1 MIYDP
6 LSVVPLVKR
15 GKRDDFGGRKE
26 RWKVEKGERGA
37 MERKSMEERI
47 DREKGGV
54 WSGVG
59 RGEKRREERKRGRE
73 RKKERKGGSVR
84 EERRK
89 KGSKHLS
96 LKYMKHKN
104 TKSLSNEVELSLY
117 SRCHYLVL
125 SLKSSSSTLN
135 NDK

>member
-1 MIYDP
+1 M
-6 LSVVPLVKR
+6 
-15 GKRDDFGGRKE
+15 
-26 RWKVEKGERGA
+26 
-37 MERKSMEERI
+37 
-47 DREKGGV
+47 
-54 WSGVG
+54 G

-73 RKKERKGGSVR
+73 RKKEREGGSLR

-89 KGSKHLS
+89 KHLS

-104 TKSLSNEVELSLY
+104 VKSLSNEVQLSLY

-125 SLKSSSSTLN
+125 SLNSSSSALY